1 MVRGPFI
8 DKNGLKKGAWS
19 REEDDKLRAY
29 ILKYGHWNWRELPKF
44 AGLSRCGKSCRLRW
58 MNYLRPGVK
67 HGNYSKEEETL
78 TIKLH
83 EQFGNKWSKIAAQLP
98 GRTDNEV
105 KNYWHTHLKKRTQR
119 TQSKS
124 GSKEQHPVKQLT
136 EITPQSDIYEVESF
150 FTDAP
155 HPILESYPLSPA
167 TSCSS
172 GFSQLTC
179 ESAAVTL
186 SNTGTSS
193 NCFAEDCLSSLEIT
207 ESASGDFWTQPFLTD
222 KDGYIFPLLEEGLL
236 FPYFSC

>member
-29 ILKYGHWNWRELPKF
+29 ILKYGHWNWRELP
-44 AGLSRCGKSCRLRW
+44 
-58 MNYLRPGVK
+58 
-67 HGNYSKEEETL
+67 
-78 TIKLH
+78 
-83 EQFGNKWSKIAAQLP
+83 KWSKIAAQLP

-136 EITPQSDIYEVESF
+136 EITPQSDIYEVES
-150 FTDAP
+150 
-155 HPILESYPLSPA
+155 
-167 TSCSS
+167 
-172 GFSQLTC
+172 
-179 ESAAVTL
+179 
-186 SNTGTSS
+186 TSS

-222 KDGYIFPLLEEGLL
+222 KDGM
-236 FPYFSC
+236 